1 MGELLNSRH
10 ERFCQAYDMLIAQKY
25 GTALEI
31 GQRAY
36 VLMGAAPN
44 RANHNRLLARPQ
56 VQARLAELK
65 HERESRAR
73 AARMAPD
80 DILNALGERGL
91 RHVADF
97 FELDANR
104 SLQPRGD
111 LKTIP
116 AELALAFVG
125 FVRDVMG
132 IREGLL

>member
-1 MGELLNSRH
+1 MGELINSRF

-65 HERESRAR
+65 LERESRAR
-73 AARMAPD
+73 AARMPPD
-80 DILNALGERGL
+80 DIVTALGDRGL
-91 RHVADF
+91 HHMTDF
-97 FELDANR
+97 FELDANLNLR
-104 SLQPRGD
+104 PRGD

-116 AELALAFVG
+116 AELALAFLG